1 MGLKISNLSDTKNL
15 YNSIKRIE
23 QGSSID
29 HVVNTYPKIK
39 RNFLFLVLQ
48 EYYRNYENH
57 NKILSK
63 YINDKTPKS
72 VSTLLKISLTL
83 LKFSSKPHYAI
94 VNDAVEA
101 SKDFKKEKLVNAVLR
116 NILKN
121 LGEINYENNIY
132 PYFKKILDKI
142 FSSKSIRD
150 YLYDTLFFKPK
161 NYQISLFDK
170 KDAMYGKR
178 VLVYETKIL
187 KGCFIQDIGNFEVI
201 NSIHKFYKDKN
212 LIDVCAA
219 PGGKSILLLS
229 LGFKPLAIDKS
240 QNQINK
246 FEENISRLNIKMNI
260 QKIDFLKQKF
270 NDKFN
275 SILLDAPCS
284 ALGTFRRNP
293 DVTVKVDQSQIKKH
307 QKTQLKMVEKSL
319 KILNNKGFLV
329 YVVCSFH
336 PFETIDVI
344 DKIMQKHKNIKIHNI
359 NSNKMIKRKNGYFIN
374 PLSFKDFG
382 GSDIFFVSVLE
393 KIK

>member
-1 MGLKISNLSDTKNL
+1 M
-15 YNSIKRIE
+15 
-23 QGSSID
+23 
-29 HVVNTYPKIK
+29 
-39 RNFLFLVLQ
+39 VLQ

-57 NKILSK
+57 NKILAK
-63 YINDKTPKS
+63 YIDNKTPKN
-72 VSTLLKISLTL
+72 VLILLKISLTL
-83 LKFSSKPHYAI
+83 LNFSSKPDYAV
-94 VNDAVEA
+94 VNDAVEY

-116 NILKN
+116 NILRNTNK
-121 LGEINYENNIY
+121 IKYEKNIY
-132 PYFKKILDKI
+132 PNFKKILDKI

-178 VLVYETKIL
+178 VLVYEKKIL

-246 FEENISRLNIKMNI
+246 FEENISRLNIKMKI

-359 NSNKMIKRKNGYFIN
+359 NSNKMIKRKNGYYIN

-382 GSDIFFVSVLE
+382 GSDVFFVSVLE